1 MNTKC
6 TAFTAQ
12 GKQCSNN
19 AKPGQPYC
27 GVHLKQTKI
36 ADVKDVEPWTL
47 KGLPV
52 PDERNPKRLV
62 QKIRTLLHKG
72 PKKDDGAG
80 YIYVYYLKSDQR
92 NNHNNNIKDNPSNT
106 SNNNPKNNS
115 DNTPKNNTTDNPSNN
130 PTDNPINYWKIGRTK
145 RSVDK
150 RMEEWSEVHGEPVQL
165 ECFYQL
171 SANHEFVERLIHLYL
186 SYCRMGRIH
195 YEDGGNQTIK
205 PILSLTHLGK
215 TKMHSTWEYLGDVID
230 DGQQTSDLKLLVAKN
245 KHTEWFCDSLR
256 TIVEGVIDP
265 IILLYG
271 QKTIK

>member
-12 GKQCSNN
+12 GKQCSKN

-27 GVHLKQTKI
+27 GVHVAVAAKQTKL

-80 YIYVYYLKSDQR
+80 YIYVYYLKSDQ
-92 NNHNNNIKDNPSNT
+92 K
-106 SNNNPKNNS
+106 
-115 DNTPKNNTTDNPSNN
+115 NTTKDSPSNN
-130 PTDNPINYWKIGRTK
+130 SKNNPTSDLVKNSINYWKIGRTK

-186 SYCRMGRIH
+186 SYCRMGRIP
-195 YEDGGNQTIK
+195 YEDGGNICNCFLKCPRGCSLECTLIFCF
-205 PILSLTHLGK
+205 SLTHLGK
-215 TKMHSTWEYLGDVID
+215 KKMHSTWEYLGDVID

-245 KHTEWFCDSLR
+245 KHTEWFCDSFR
-256 TIVEGVIDP
+256 TIVEAVIDP